1 MGRRRKASKRE
12 MLPDR
17 KYNSLEIS
25 RFINLMMYDGKK
37 STTRASF
44 YQTMDIIAEKTKENP
59 IAVFKKALD
68 NARPRVEVRSRRIGG
83 ATYQVPMEVPS
94 ARSISL
100 AIRWMLEIIRKR
112 KGKPMSE
119 KLAGELLDAYKGE
132 GETIK
137 RRDEVHRMA
146 EANRAFAHY
155 RW

>member
-25 RFINLMMYDGKK
+25 RFVNLMMYDGKK
-37 STTRASF
+37 STTLAGF
-44 YQTMDIIAEKTKENP
+44 YRTMDIIGEKTKENP
-59 IAVFKKALD
+59 VAVLKKALD

-94 ARSISL
+94 ARSMSL

-112 KGKPMSE
+112 KGKPMAE

-137 RRDEVHRMA
+137 RRDEIHRMA
-146 EANRAFAHY
+146 ESNRAFAHY

>member
-25 RFINLMMYDGKK
+25 RFVNLMMYDGKK
-37 STTRASF
+37 NTTRASF

-59 IAVFKKALD
+59 VAVLKKALD

-94 ARSISL
+94 ARSMSL

-112 KGKPMSE
+112 KGKPMAE

-137 RRDEVHRMA
+137 RRDEIHRMA
-146 EANRAFAHY
+146 ESNRAFAHY

>member
-25 RFINLMMYDGKK
+25 RFVNLMMYDGKK

-59 IAVFKKALD
+59 VAVLKKALD

-112 KGKPMSE
+112 KGKPMAE

-137 RRDEVHRMA
+137 RRDEIHRMA

>member
-1 MGRRRKASKRE
+1 MGRRRKASKKE
-12 MLPDR
+12 MLPDP
-17 KYNSLEIS
+17 KYSSLEIS
-25 RFINLMMYDGKK
+25 RFVNLMMYDGKK

-44 YQTMDIIAEKTKENP
+44 YRTMDIIGEKTKENP
-59 IAVFKKALD
+59 TAVLKKALD

-83 ATYQVPMEVPS
+83 ATYQVPMEVPQ
-94 ARSISL
+94 ARSLSL
-100 AIRWMLEIIRKR
+100 VIRWMLEIIRKR
-112 KGKPMSE
+112 KGKPMFE